1 MCLSCVGWK
10 CTTLSILRPKK
21 KRRKERREKK
31 ENEKLFQ
38 KKNLGTALQILARS
52 LSFLQN
58 KNFKRKMIYL

>member
-1 MCLSCVGWK
+1 MCLSFVGWK

-21 KRRKERREKK
+21 KRRKETREKK